1 MYKVRIAVADINEA
15 GTDEKVQARLVF
27 RDGCS
32 TVWTMLGTFQRGTSP
47 AFDIVLEQDLGTPTG
62 IELMKNGPDNLC
74 LTGIEVIAPGGAVAR
89 WIGDGSVRE
98 WLAHETSDRYDT
110 YFGVRS
116 LFDLSPADTTT
127 TITRPVAQP
136 VAQPIAP
143 PAPQPVAQPAPQ
155 PIAPP
160 APQPVAQPAPQPV
173 AQPTAP
179 PAAPPAARPASR
191 AAVVHAV
198 LPVPDQQRVDGRSR
212 FWAFKGDRYRLIEI
226 SDAPDRTTTVVTR
239 DRPISTCP
247 ALDGLLA
254 LDTIWPVPDRQRIGP
269 LDGGEGTEPTSE
281 FWVFSGDRYR
291 KIAIEDGPA
300 HANRALG
307 EDRPIRD
314 WSALDGFSFL
324 DAVLPVPG
332 HQRVNGTSRYWV
344 FCGDRYRLIEVEDGP
359 AHANTIITPDRPV
372 GQWAAFEG
380 WTHVDAFLPVP
391 DHQGVDD
398 KSRYWAFSGDHYRII
413 EIDHG
418 VGHADTL
425 VSGDR
430 PVSQWATLT

>member
-62 IELMKNGPDNLC
+62 IELMKNGPDNLA
-74 LTGIEVIAPGGAVAR
+74 LTAIEVICPGGAVAR

-116 LFDLSPADTTT
+116 LFDLSPADA
-127 TITRPVAQP
+127 TIAIARPA
-136 VAQPIAP
+136 
-143 PAPQPVAQPAPQ
+143 AQPAAQ
-155 PIAPP
+155 PM
-160 APQPVAQPAPQPV
+160 AQPATQPV
-173 AQPTAP
+173 AP
-179 PAAPPAARPASR
+179 PAAPPTTRPAAR
-191 AAVVHAV
+191 AAAVHAV
-198 LPVPDQQRVDGRSR
+198 LPVPDHQRVDGKSR
-212 FWAFKGDRYRLIEI
+212 FWAFHGDRYRLIEI
-226 SDAPDRTTTVVTR
+226 SDGPDRTASIVAR
-239 DRPISTCP
+239 DRPISQCP
-247 ALDGLLA
+247 ALVGLPA

-291 KIAIEDGPA
+291 KISIEDGPA
-300 HANRALG
+300 HTNRALG
-307 EDRPIRD
+307 EDHPIRD

-344 FCGDRYRLIEVEDGP
+344 FSGDRYRLIEIEDGP

-380 WTHVDAFLPVP
+380 WTHVDTFLPVP
-391 DHQGVDD
+391 DHQGVFD
-398 KSRYWAFSGDHYRII
+398 KSRFWAFSGDHFRII

-418 VGHADTL
+418 VGHADNL
-425 VSGDR
+425 VAGDR